1 MSVKPRFRL
10 VIASDR
16 YELEWEASA
25 IAQVPD
31 MDFELSGGAVETE
44 DDLISIARNADA
56 LLISSRE
63 AITAHVLSN
72 LSNCKVISRRAVGL
86 DHIDLDTAAE
96 LGIVVTHSPDYCTN
110 EVADHTLALILSLN
124 RRILE
129 FDQDLHRGAWTDHK
143 YKMNRILRGPI
154 QPLRE
159 QTLGIVGLGRIGR
172 AVARR
177 ALPFGLKMLAADPH
191 IDSST
196 AAESRARLVSL
207 DELLES
213 SDIVSL
219 HCPLTSETQGLIG
232 AREIGL
238 MKPTAVLVN
247 TARGPVVDLDA
258 AATALANRS
267 IAAAAVDVVYPEPL
281 PHDSP
286 LYSLPNVILTP
297 HAAYYSE
304 RSRQQVRV
312 DALNGALAV
321 LRGRQPRTLANP
333 KVLERVNLLP
343 PA

>member
-1 MSVKPRFRL
+1 MSDKPRFRL

-25 IAQVPD
+25 IAQVHD

-44 DDLISIARNADA
+44 DDLISIAHNADA

-63 AITAHVLSN
+63 SITAHVLSN

-86 DHIDLDTAAE
+86 DHIDLDTATE

-110 EVADHTLALILSLN
+110 EVADHTLALILSMN
-124 RRILE
+124 RRVLE
-129 FDQDLHRGAWTDHK
+129 FDQDLHRGAWSDHQ
-143 YKMNRILRGPI
+143 YKMDRILRGPI

-172 AVARR
+172 AVAKR
-177 ALPFGLKMLAADPH
+177 ALPFGLKLLAADPY
-191 IDSST
+191 INSTT
-196 AAESRARLVSL
+196 AAESGATLVSL
-207 DELLES
+207 HELLKT

-238 MKPTAVLVN
+238 MKATSVLVN
-247 TARGPVVDLDA
+247 TARGPIVDLGA
-258 AATALANRS
+258 AATALANQS
-267 IAAAAVDVVYPEPL
+267 IAAAALDVVYPEPL
-281 PHDSP
+281 PQVSP